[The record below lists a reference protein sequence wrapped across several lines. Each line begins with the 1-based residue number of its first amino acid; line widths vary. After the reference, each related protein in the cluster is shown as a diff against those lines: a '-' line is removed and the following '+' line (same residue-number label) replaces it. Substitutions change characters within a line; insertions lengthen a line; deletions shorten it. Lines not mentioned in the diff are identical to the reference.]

1 MDSNFDIVYEA
12 LKRLVETESGNYW
25 HDDLPP
31 SIVDALEIIRKIEEG
46 KLKTTY
52 TIEVYKNDKRYV
64 VGHRLTYKM
73 DYDNR
78 TREEATLLAKEL
90 ISKGVG
96 DSFAVCLTY
105 VTKKNLLSGKEFQ
118 ERYDTPHFCSP
129 SSETYWSM

>member
-1 MDSNFDIVYEA
+1 MTQLDNDI
-12 LKRLVETESGNYW
+12 
-25 HDDLPP
+25 
-31 SIVDALEIIRKIEEG
+31 
-46 KLKTTY
+46 KTTY
-52 TIEVYKNDKRYV
+52 TIEVYKNDKRYK
-64 VGHRLTYKM
+64 VGHKLTHKR
-73 DYDNR
+73 DYDDM
-78 TREEATLLAKEL
+78 TRQEAVLLAKEL